1 MTSLLKDAGR
11 IVVKVGSALVT
22 NDGRGLDESAIERW
36 ATQIAALR
44 AMGREVVLVSS
55 GAVAEGVLRL
65 GWEKRPSRLYEQQ
78 AAAAVGQMGLVQA
91 YETHFRSHGIG
102 TAQVLLTHQNLSD
115 REQYLNA
122 RMTLVE
128 LLNLGIVPVINENDT
143 IAIEELKVGDNDTLS
158 AQVAAMLH
166 ASLLILLTD
175 IDGLYTANPKSDPN
189 ARHIDV
195 VNEITPELTAAAG
208 GAGSGNGTGGMTT
221 KLSAASLATRAG
233 VPVLICSSAEENN
246 IVRAVK
252 GTAKGTYFTAS
263 GHNMKTRLQWMAF

>member
-1 MTSLLKDAGR
+1 MSSLLKDAKR

-36 ATQIAALR
+36 ATQISALR
-44 AMGREVVLVSS
+44 ALGREVVLVSS

-122 RMTLVE
+122 R
-128 LLNLGIVPVINENDT
+128 
-143 IAIEELKVGDNDTLS
+143 
-158 AQVAAMLH
+158 
-166 ASLLILLTD
+166 
-175 IDGLYTANPKSDPN
+175 
-189 ARHIDV
+189 ARD
-195 VNEITPELTAAAG
+195 A
-208 GAGSGNGTGGMTT
+208 
-221 KLSAASLATRAG
+221 
-233 VPVLICSSAEENN
+233 
-246 IVRAVK
+246 
-252 GTAKGTYFTAS
+252 
-263 GHNMKTRLQWMAF
+263 